1 MNVGWNTS
9 PYQSN
14 MKNSYICVEACCIWF
29 FSSFS
34 KLYKFCNCTNYSNIS
49 SHMEKTWCWMKC
61 STGLLRPKFVKSIV
75 HNFSLYSL
83 IREKQVALSFGLKK
97 NIPYSTNKTLIYS
110 KFEHFCQNLLN
121 NIKDLP
127 EANLSSIKTKMRYT
141 CQK

>member
-1 MNVGWNTS
+1 
-9 PYQSN
+9 
-14 MKNSYICVEACCIWF
+14 
-29 FSSFS
+29 
-34 KLYKFCNCTNYSNIS
+34 
-49 SHMEKTWCWMKC
+49 MKC